1 MYSINKEDACR
12 RDAKYDKTD
21 LSGESMMQVFRCNCF
36 RNGKAYDDSSHWQRE
51 FVCEGVG
58 KK

>member
-1 MYSINKEDACR
+1 M
-12 RDAKYDKTD
+12 YDKTD

-36 RNGKAYDDSSHWQRE
+36 RNGKAYDDSSHWQRD

-58 KK
+58 GNNDSLAHVGRGVEG